1 MQVYRLGPKSGDTS
15 DRNWEATT
23 LNNKC
28 WVLAESEADARQKVA
43 LATGIGPRLQ
53 RGATIPKS
61 PWINRELTDCVPDNA
76 AERQPPRSSPPRSRR
91 SQSLPR
97 RRSPSAWVAPCPVH
111 ALAQQTGRRTD
122 RSLNCL
128 DVDVGQ
134 TPAQCC
140 RDDQNHGDHAEVSG
154 LLSSRRMLPHFS
166 IHLELSLKLLRHN
179 LQPML
184 LARPSAV

>member
-61 PWINRELTDCVPDNA
+61 PWINRQLTDCVPDNSGA
-76 AERQPPRSSPPRSRR
+76 TTATGIHTCGQQKDTSAD
-91 SQSLPR
+91 QLGGSL
-97 RRSPSAWVAPCPVH
+97 
-111 ALAQQTGRRTD
+111 
-122 RSLNCL
+122 
-128 DVDVGQ
+128 
-134 TPAQCC
+134 
-140 RDDQNHGDHAEVSG
+140 
-154 LLSSRRMLPHFS
+154 
-166 IHLELSLKLLRHN
+166 
-179 LQPML
+179 
-184 LARPSAV
+184 